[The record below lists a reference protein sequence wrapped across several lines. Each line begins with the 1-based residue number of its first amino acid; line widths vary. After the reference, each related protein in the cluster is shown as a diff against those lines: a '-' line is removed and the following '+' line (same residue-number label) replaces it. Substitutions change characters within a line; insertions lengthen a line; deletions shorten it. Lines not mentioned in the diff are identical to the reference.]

1 MKKLLL
7 SALLISSLAGS
18 AQILSEGFESD
29 EFPPEGWTASSTNLF
44 RPWNLV
50 TNVFSAPYQSN
61 FIISGTNSA
70 SINYIA
76 GDNVAELTSKEFS
89 LQGATDA
96 TLSFK
101 ARLSYTYMVNPNNSG
116 NLQAQISTNGTSWTT
131 LWVEEDQG
139 VFVNFE
145 TLNISLNLQPY
156 LNQSNLKIR
165 FVYTAND
172 ADGLSIDDILVSAT
186 LGVNDMITSKFA
198 VYPNPTNNFITVSN
212 SENIILKTAAIT
224 DIRGR
229 MIQEINFDNVST
241 AQINV
246 SDLTSGI
253 YFITIKTDSGS
264 AVKKF
269 IKN

>member
-50 TNVFSAPYQSN
+50 TNVFSAPYQST

-246 SDLTSGI
+246 ADLTSGI